1 MTQPELVDAA
11 ARARIRTSLDES
23 LLVEAAAGTGKT
35 SELVTR
41 IVNVLATG
49 AAEVG
54 EILAVTFTEKA
65 AGELKLRLR
74 EGLERARQAAPP
86 DGKTAPGAARPENV
100 EHAIAH
106 LEEAQVSTIHGFCA
120 DLLRERPVE
129 AKVDPRF
136 EVLADPTPVFG
147 QAFDAWLQAS
157 LTDPPEGLRRASEPP
172 FRGRASASRG
182 RRSAPPS
189 GFWPRRRA
197 SPSGATSRPRGAASA
212 SIGPPSSIG
221 SSATSSI
228 SRRWPN
234 GRRTPAIGCIW
245 TSGRRYCW
253 RARYGSR
260 TSCGPPATTTA
271 SRRRSSSW
279 PATASSPTPGRDR
292 GPGTVG
298 PSTSA
303 SRWITTV
310 S

>member
-1 MTQPELVDAA
+1 MTEPELVDAA

-86 DGKTAPGAARPENV
+86 DGKTVPGAARPENV

-157 LTDPPEGLRRASEPP
+157 LTDPPEGLRRALS
-172 FRGRASASRG
+172 
-182 RRSAPPS
+182 RRSAGGFGEPGAKERPPS
-189 GFWPRRRA
+189 G
-197 SPSGATSRPRGAASA
+197 
-212 SIGPPSSIG
+212 
-221 SSATSSI
+221 
-228 SRRWPN
+228 
-234 GRRTPAIGCIW
+234 C
-245 TSGRRYCW
+245 
-253 RARYGSR
+253 
-260 TSCGPPATTTA
+260 
-271 SRRRSSSW
+271 
-279 PATASSPTPGRDR
+279 
-292 GPGTVG
+292 
-298 PSTSA
+298 
-303 SRWITTV
+303 
-310 S
+310 